1 MADEQDQ
8 LSFLI
13 EEHEQEHRVLV
24 KVCGEV
30 DLLTAPALSEVL
42 SATNSEV
49 VVDLAQVTF
58 MDAQGLG
65 VLVEACTRA
74 EGHGDRLVVVN
85 ASPMARRLFEVTGL
99 EHLLSGSEAL

>member
-8 LSFLI
+8 LSFLV
-13 EEHEQEHRVLV
+13 EEHEQKHRVLV

-30 DLLTAPALSEVL
+30 DVLTASALSEVL

-65 VLVEACTRA
+65 VLVEAQMCRA
-74 EGHGDRLVVVN
+74 PRR
-85 ASPMARRLFEVTGL
+85 PARGSEREPDGTPLFEVTGL